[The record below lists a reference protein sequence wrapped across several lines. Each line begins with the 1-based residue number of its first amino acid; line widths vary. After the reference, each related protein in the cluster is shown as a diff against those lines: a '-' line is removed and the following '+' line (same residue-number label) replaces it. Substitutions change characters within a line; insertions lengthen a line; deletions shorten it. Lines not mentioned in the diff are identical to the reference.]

1 MGAKS
6 EFKSRGLRLLSRS
19 MTAKT
24 PIDFRTTTDAE
35 LPNGLR
41 FAREVVLGNPVETAG
56 P

>member
-1 MGAKS
+1 
-6 EFKSRGLRLLSRS
+6 

-24 PIDFRTTTDAE
+24 PIEFRTTTDAE

-41 FAREVVLGNPVETAG
+41 FAHEVVLGNPLERVG